1 MVQLS
6 KKSIDQRRT
15 GPMNLKQIDAALAVY
30 ETKLDKTE
38 KARLAF
44 FRKVWEVQTALAEEK
59 NKTDVLIP
67 DAAEL
72 QAWVRAEEPILSQ
85 LPASVEAD
93 TLGQAAQKIAECL
106 VEYGEFSDALSEVL
120 RRTNWE
126 RIAAAGDNALA
137 GSDPSA
143 YVEASVGLLIDDGMT
158 EDEAITGAQVFSLA
172 LRALIGGHAQTI
184 SRALAT
190 TEAVELRSLHCP
202 LCGCAAGVAR
212 VGDTATTQ
220 GRGKELWCPQCGTTW
235 EYERVRCA
243 RCGTQNQAYLHFF
256 NIEGDDAHRLATCD
270 ECGGYVRTVYQSDT
284 LAPFSFEVED
294 VVMAKLDMIAYQQT
308 EAESMTAH
316 TGSVLGTTDASTD

>member
-1 MVQLS
+1 
-6 KKSIDQRRT
+6 
-15 GPMNLKQIDAALAVY
+15 MNLKQIDAALAVY
-30 ETKLDKTE
+30 DTKLDETE

-44 FRKVWEVQTALAEEK
+44 FRKVWEVQAALAKEE
-59 NKTDVLIP
+59 NRAVESLP
-67 DAAEL
+67 DAADL
-72 QAWVRAEEPILSQ
+72 QAWVRAEKPILSQ
-85 LPASVEAD
+85 VPASVEAEA
-93 TLGQAAQKIAECL
+93 LGQAAQKIADCL
-106 VEYGEFSDALSEVL
+106 VEYGEFSDSLSEAL

-126 RIAAAGDNALA
+126 RIAAAGNNVLA

-143 YVEASVGLLIDDGMT
+143 YVEASVDLLIDDGMT

-184 SRALAT
+184 SRALVT
-190 TEAVELRSLHCP
+190 TEAVEMHSLHCP

-212 VGDTATTQ
+212 VGDTTETQ

-243 RCGTQNQAYLHFF
+243 RCGTQNQAHLHFF

-308 EAESMTAH
+308 EAKSMTTHA
-316 TGSVLGTTDASTD
+316 GFGLGTTGAQAD